1 MSFFRNSDEPGTN
14 DISKHPGYASLPEDV
29 RKEVNNRYET
39 VYNNAVNRMGIR
51 IAQGIAYETA
61 KQMCEAFV
69 AEKHI
74 GFKKLAG
81 EIEGEGKS
89 KASADAIAASIGR
102 KKYGAKAMKS
112 AAKNHHALG
121 EGEVDEADIEFEDP
135 QGDYAKNPKGATYES
150 EIQFE
155 DPQGDYARNPEGA
168 TYENAQSF
176 QDANDAMVGMTEMDC
191 AHCHGAGCAKCHMN
205 EVDDFGVTQQAHLNI
220 PYPQTPGGD
229 SDVIA
234 HAVDIM
240 YNPANAM
247 LDVQGDHQDSGP
259 KAIQKANHRM
269 KGMND
274 TASQN
279 EVEELVPGH
288 LPVGD
293 RKHMGAAW
301 AALHTD
307 YRGHP
312 YEGPD
317 KAKAKAKLSA
327 MYKAKGI
334 PTPAQNEQLDP
345 VIAAAA
351 GYIKHRAE
359 VAGIMESVEDPRKK
373 VSSVEELNEAFH
385 EIGHGDHVTIRT
397 PQNQERKGK
406 AVMKSSHGGWVLNMG
421 GPHGTP
427 GLVDQK
433 NYVKHTKAK
442 NKAPNSLAMRRLTGE
457 EVTIAGEYAKLMAEG
472 LTDTQKKKLKD
483 PICNNC
489 AKVEGK
495 HPHPGCKKFVRWDVS
510 MVGKKPK
517 LKSK

>member
-1 MSFFRNSDEPGTN
+1 MSFFRNMNDVETN
-14 DISKHPGYASLPEDV
+14 DISKLPAYAQLPDET
-29 RKEVNNRYET
+29 RKEVNNRYES
-39 VYNNAVNRMGIR
+39 VYNNNQRLGVR

-279 EVEELVPGH
+279 EDEETSGH
-288 LPVGD
+288 SVTN
-293 RKHMGAAW
+293 RKHPGSS
-301 AALHTD
+301 LGSTS
-307 YRGHP
+307 YR
-312 YEGPD
+312 
-317 KAKAKAKLSA
+317 
-327 MYKAKGI
+327 
-334 PTPAQNEQLDP
+334 
-345 VIAAAA
+345 
-351 GYIKHRAE
+351 
-359 VAGIMESVEDPRKK
+359 
-373 VSSVEELNEAFH
+373 
-385 EIGHGDHVTIRT
+385 
-397 PQNQERKGK
+397 
-406 AVMKSSHGGWVLNMG
+406 
-421 GPHGTP
+421 
-427 GLVDQK
+427 
-433 NYVKHTKAK
+433 
-442 NKAPNSLAMRRLTGE
+442 
-457 EVTIAGEYAKLMAEG
+457 
-472 LTDTQKKKLKD
+472 
-483 PICNNC
+483 
-489 AKVEGK
+489 
-495 HPHPGCKKFVRWDVS
+495 
-510 MVGKKPK
+510 
-517 LKSK
+517 

>member
-1 MSFFRNSDEPGTN
+1 MGFFKNMDEPGTN

-39 VYNNAVNRMGIR
+39 VYNNNVNRMGIR
-51 IAQGIAYETA
+51 IAQGIAYTTA
-61 KQMCEAFV
+61 AQMCEAFV

-102 KKYGAKAMKS
+102 KKYGAKAMAG
-112 AAKNHHALG
+112 AAKHHKALG
-121 EGEVDEADIEFEDP
+121 ENEVMDETDIEF
-135 QGDYAKNPKGATYES
+135 K
-150 EIQFE
+150 

-168 TYENAQSF
+168 TYEAENPFAQKAWAATTKARMSGAKADHVAAANAHRIAARQVGGAEGMRHGVQGYNHMTNYQSMKEGEAQNF
-176 QDANDAMVGMTEMDC
+176 QDANDAMVGMTESEINELT
-191 AHCHGAGCAKCHMN
+191 GYRKFTHMF

-220 PYPQTPGGD
+220 PYPQSPGGD
-229 SDVIA
+229 SDVIT
-234 HAVDIM
+234 HAATIM
-240 YNPANAM
+240 YNPANAF
-247 LDVQGDHQDSGP
+247 LNAQGDHEDSGP
-259 KAIQKANHRM
+259 KGIQKVNHRM

-279 EVEELVPGH
+279 EDEETSEF
-288 LPVGD
+288 
-293 RKHMGAAW
+293 K
-301 AALHTD
+301 
-307 YRGHP
+307 
-312 YEGPD
+312 
-317 KAKAKAKLSA
+317 
-327 MYKAKGI
+327 
-334 PTPAQNEQLDP
+334 PTPECVKACHQNGKHSPHCQHNHQFDEE
-345 VIAAAA
+345 VISAAA

-359 VAGIMESVEDPRKK
+359 VSGITESVEDPKKK
-373 VSSVEELNEAFH
+373 VSPVEKLNEAFH

-457 EVTIAGEYAKLMAEG
+457 EVTISSEYAKLMAEE
-472 LTDTQKKKLKD
+472 KKEK
-483 PICNNC
+483 
-489 AKVEGK
+489 
-495 HPHPGCKKFVRWDVS
+495 
-510 MVGKKPK
+510 
-517 LKSK
+517 